1 MLSLVSVFYLPY
13 TLFYFV
19 SGNHKLTETFYT
31 SEPEIHS
38 RTDHEH
44 FICTAGVIFFHRQ
57 YITGTYIQSSSSL
70 EFLLY
75 SHNMPKRRIF
85 ITKRLLS
92 PKNRTLNIIPQISFK
107 INISRV
113 YFILFVEKQ

>member
-57 YITGTYIQSSSSL
+57 YITGTYIQNSSSL

-75 SHNMPKRRIF
+75 SHNMPKRREIYSSRKDF
-85 ITKRLLS
+85 FL
-92 PKNRTLNIIPQISFK
+92 PKT
-107 INISRV
+107 V
-113 YFILFVEKQ
+113 H